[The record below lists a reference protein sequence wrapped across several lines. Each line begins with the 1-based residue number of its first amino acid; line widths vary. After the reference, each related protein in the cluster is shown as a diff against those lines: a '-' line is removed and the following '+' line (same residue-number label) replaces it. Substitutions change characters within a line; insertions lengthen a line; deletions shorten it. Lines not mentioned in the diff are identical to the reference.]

1 MKFAILLVSIAI
13 SGVASYYTLTQ
24 TEKFQE
30 IQAARLNS
38 INIKQRVD
46 ASNTKQ
52 LAQIE
57 EKENEKKIAQN
68 DLSGVQASVSNFKLD
83 NNAIQNQVTGLDEK
97 LASQQAQLDEITQV
111 VAGVKEELAPL
122 NIDITLGTLNDG
134 FKGLETSIQA
144 LQKKDEGL
152 DETIAVEE
160 KRLAD
165 KRAEIDRYN
174 GRIQARDL
182 RIAQN
187 EVEARV
193 TAVNHDWGFL
203 VIGAGSNS
211 GFAPDT
217 NLLIKRQGRL
227 IATVRPSAI
236 EKTQTIAD
244 IDFRTLSPGVR
255 IQRGDE
261 VMLAKPSPN

>member
-1 MKFAILLVSIAI
+1 MKFAILLLSIAI

-30 IQAARLNS
+30 IQTARTDS
-38 INIKQRVD
+38 IDTKERVD
-46 ASNTKQ
+46 ASINKQ
-52 LAQIE
+52 LADIE
-57 EKENEKKIAQN
+57 VKQGELKQAQ
-68 DLSGVQASVSNFKLD
+68 DELAGTQARVSDFKLD
-83 NNAIQNQVTGLDEK
+83 NNAIQNQAAGLDAK
-97 LASQQAQLDEITQV
+97 VSAQQTQLEELTQV
-111 VAGVKEELAPL
+111 VSGVKDELSSL

-134 FKGLETSIQA
+134 FKGLETSIQERE
-144 LQKKDEGL
+144 KKDKGL
-152 DETIAVEE
+152 DETITTEE
-160 KRLAD
+160 KRLVD

-217 NLLIKRQGRL
+217 SLLIKREGRL

-236 EKTQTIAD
+236 EPTQTIAD
-244 IDFRTLSPGVR
+244 IDFKTLSPGVR